1 MRRVCRLTLLAV
13 ALSAFAVADGRVS
26 AHSDFSGTEPEAGA
40 IVGGPLAMVEM
51 RFALPVQA
59 RPGFEIRVDGGLVE
73 SFWEASDAERTV
85 WSGTT
90 PDGLSGGTVTV
101 TYAVTADDGHLIEG
115 EVSFTVT
122 TAEVTNVVP
131 AETAPVEAA
140 VTTTTPISISPTTTI
155 ASTTTVDEPIAPLSV
170 ATPRVGDR
178 LEHLARAVSLLGVV
192 LVLGLSFFS
201 FAVLRSG
208 VPGPFA
214 RVVMSASALVGVSA
228 VIELVAVA
236 DRLGLNA
243 ADAIGDPL
251 ARGPGIRLIFS
262 VLVVLVVLAGLAA
275 RVAPA
280 SSTAPLVGAVIG
292 AVSFAFDGHAVTFGW
307 RPLHAAS
314 SMAHVVT
321 ASVWVGSVIG
331 LVLIGRQEPDVARRV
346 IVRLGRLLPITVG
359 AITLSGVAMV
369 LMIHGWSLGLGDSE
383 WGRTLIVKTSLVAV
397 AGLLGLRHHLRG
409 RRGASVAGVSLSV
422 EAIVLVLVPVI
433 TAALV
438 VAMP

>member
-1 MRRVCRLTLLAV
+1 MRKVCRLTLLAV

-26 AHSDFSGTEPEAGA
+26 AHSDFSGSEPEAGA
-40 IVGGPLAMVEM
+40 IVDGPLTMVKM

-59 RPGFEIRVDGGLVE
+59 RPGFEILVDGGLVE
-73 SFWEASDAERTV
+73 SFWEAFDAERTV
-85 WSGTT
+85 WAGTT

-115 EVSFTVT
+115 EIFFTVT
-122 TAEVTNVVP
+122 AAEGTTVVP
-131 AETAPVEAA
+131 AETAA
-140 VTTTTPISISPTTTI
+140 VTTTTPMSISPTTTI
-155 ASTTTVDEPIAPLSV
+155 ASTTMVDEPIAPLSV

-178 LEHLARAVSLLGVV
+178 LEHLARAISLLGVV

-201 FAVLRSG
+201 LAVLRSG

-251 ARGPGIRLIFS
+251 ARGPVIRLIS
-262 VLVVLVVLAGLAA
+262 SVLVVLAGLAA

-359 AITLSGVAMV
+359 AITLSGVVMV

-409 RRGASVAGVSLSV
+409 RRGASVAGVSLSA

>member
-26 AHSDFSGTEPEAGA
+26 AHSDFSGSEPEAGA
-40 IVGGPLAMVEM
+40 IVDGPLTMVEM

-59 RPGFEIRVDGGLVE
+59 RPGFEILVDGGLVE
-73 SFWEASDAERTV
+73 SFWEAFDAERTV
-85 WSGTT
+85 WAGTT

-115 EVSFTVT
+115 EIFFTVT
-122 TAEVTNVVP
+122 AAEGTTVVP
-131 AETAPVEAA
+131 AETAA
-140 VTTTTPISISPTTTI
+140 VTTTTPMSISPTTTI
-155 ASTTTVDEPIAPLSV
+155 ASTTMVDESIAPLSV

-251 ARGPGIRLIFS
+251 ARGPVIRLIS
-262 VLVVLVVLAGLAA
+262 SVLVVLAGLAA

-359 AITLSGVAMV
+359 AITLSGVVMV

-409 RRGASVAGVSLSV
+409 RRGASVAGVSLSA

>member
-26 AHSDFSGTEPEAGA
+26 AHSDFSGSEPEAGA
-40 IVGGPLAMVEM
+40 IVDGPLTMVEM

-59 RPGFEIRVDGGLVE
+59 RPGFEILVDGGLVE
-73 SFWEASDAERTV
+73 SFWEAFDAERTV
-85 WSGTT
+85 WAGTT

-115 EVSFTVT
+115 EISFTVT
-122 TAEVTNVVP
+122 AAEGTTVVP
-131 AETAPVEAA
+131 AETAA
-140 VTTTTPISISPTTTI
+140 VTTTTPMSISPTTTI
-155 ASTTTVDEPIAPLSV
+155 ASTTMVAESIAPLSV

-178 LEHLARAVSLLGVV
+178 LEHLARAISLLGVV

-251 ARGPGIRLIFS
+251 ARGPVIRLIS
-262 VLVVLVVLAGLAA
+262 SVLVVLAGLAA

-409 RRGASVAGVSLSV
+409 RRGVSVAGVSLSA

>member
-26 AHSDFSGTEPEAGA
+26 AHSDFSGSEPEAGA
-40 IVGGPLAMVEM
+40 IVDGPLTMVKM

-59 RPGFEIRVDGGLVE
+59 RPGFEILVDGGLVE
-73 SFWEASDAERTV
+73 SFWEAFDAERTV
-85 WSGTT
+85 WAGTT

-115 EVSFTVT
+115 EIFFTVT
-122 TAEVTNVVP
+122 AAEGTTVVP
-131 AETAPVEAA
+131 AETAA
-140 VTTTTPISISPTTTI
+140 VTTTTPMSISPTTTI
-155 ASTTTVDEPIAPLSV
+155 ASTTMVDESIAPLSV

-178 LEHLARAVSLLGVV
+178 LEHLARAISLLGVV

-251 ARGPGIRLIFS
+251 ARGPVIRLIS
-262 VLVVLVVLAGLAA
+262 SVLVVLAGLAA

-359 AITLSGVAMV
+359 AITLSGVVMV

-409 RRGASVAGVSLSV
+409 RRGASVAGVSLSA

>member
-1 MRRVCRLTLLAV
+1 MRKVCRLTLLAV

-26 AHSDFSGTEPEAGA
+26 AHSDFSGSEPEAGA
-40 IVGGPLAMVEM
+40 IVDGPLTMVEM

-59 RPGFEIRVDGGLVE
+59 RPGFEILVDGGLVE
-73 SFWEASDAERTV
+73 SFWEAFDAERTV
-85 WSGTT
+85 WAGTT

-115 EVSFTVT
+115 EISFTVT
-122 TAEVTNVVP
+122 AAEGTTVVP
-131 AETAPVEAA
+131 AETAA
-140 VTTTTPISISPTTTI
+140 VTTTTPMSISPTTTI
-155 ASTTTVDEPIAPLSV
+155 ASTTMVAESIAPLSV

-178 LEHLARAVSLLGVV
+178 LEHLARAISLLGVV

-251 ARGPGIRLIFS
+251 ARGPVIRLIS
-262 VLVVLVVLAGLAA
+262 SVLVVLAGLAA

-280 SSTAPLVGAVIG
+280 SSKVPLVGAVIG

-409 RRGASVAGVSLSV
+409 RRGASVAGVSLSA

>member
-1 MRRVCRLTLLAV
+1 MRKVCRLTLLAV

-26 AHSDFSGTEPEAGA
+26 AHSDFSGSEPEAGA
-40 IVGGPLAMVEM
+40 IVDGPLTMVEM

-59 RPGFEIRVDGGLVE
+59 RPGFEILVDGGLVE
-73 SFWEASDAERTV
+73 SFWEAFDAERTV
-85 WSGTT
+85 WAGTT

-115 EVSFTVT
+115 EISFTVT
-122 TAEVTNVVP
+122 AAEGTTVVP
-131 AETAPVEAA
+131 AETAA
-140 VTTTTPISISPTTTI
+140 VTTTTPMSISPTTTI
-155 ASTTTVDEPIAPLSV
+155 ASTTMVAESIAPLSV

-178 LEHLARAVSLLGVV
+178 LEHLARAISLLGVV

-251 ARGPGIRLIFS
+251 ARGPVIRLIS
-262 VLVVLVVLAGLAA
+262 SVLVVLAGLAA

-409 RRGASVAGVSLSV
+409 RRGASVAGVSLSA

>member
-1 MRRVCRLTLLAV
+1 MRKVCRLTLLAV

-26 AHSDFSGTEPEAGA
+26 AHSDFSGSEPEAGA
-40 IVGGPLAMVEM
+40 IVDGPLTMVEM

-59 RPGFEIRVDGGLVE
+59 RPGFEILVDGGLVE
-73 SFWEASDAERTV
+73 SFWEAFDAERTV
-85 WSGTT
+85 WAGTT

-115 EVSFTVT
+115 EIFFTVT
-122 TAEVTNVVP
+122 AAEGTTVVP
-131 AETAPVEAA
+131 AETAA
-140 VTTTTPISISPTTTI
+140 VTTTTPMSISPTTTI
-155 ASTTTVDEPIAPLSV
+155 ASTTMVDESIAPLSV

-178 LEHLARAVSLLGVV
+178 LEHLARAISLLGVV

-201 FAVLRSG
+201 LAVLRSG

-251 ARGPGIRLIFS
+251 ARGPVIRLIS
-262 VLVVLVVLAGLAA
+262 SVLVVLAGLAA

-359 AITLSGVAMV
+359 AITLSGVVMV

-409 RRGASVAGVSLSV
+409 RRGASVAGVSLSA

>member
-1 MRRVCRLTLLAV
+1 MRKVCRLTLLAV

-26 AHSDFSGTEPEAGA
+26 AHSDFSGSEPEAGA
-40 IVGGPLAMVEM
+40 IVDGQLTMVEM

-59 RPGFEIRVDGGLVE
+59 RPGFEILVDGGLVE
-73 SFWEASDAERTV
+73 SFWEAFDAERTV
-85 WSGTT
+85 WAGTT
-90 PDGLSGGTVTV
+90 PDGLSGGTVSV

-115 EVSFTVT
+115 ETSFTVT
-122 TAEVTNVVP
+122 AAEGTTVVP
-131 AETAPVEAA
+131 AETAA
-140 VTTTTPISISPTTTI
+140 VTTTTPMSISPTTTI
-155 ASTTTVDEPIAPLSV
+155 ASTTMVAESIAPSSV

-178 LEHLARAVSLLGVV
+178 LEHLARAISLLGVV

-214 RVVMSASALVGVSA
+214 RIVLSASALVGVSA
-228 VIELVAVA
+228 TIELVAVA

-243 ADAIGDPL
+243 ADAIEDPL
-251 ARGPGIRLIFS
+251 ARGPVIRLISS
-262 VLVVLVVLAGLAA
+262 VLVVLAALAA

-280 SSTAPLVGAVIG
+280 SSTVPLVRAVIG

-321 ASVWVGSVIG
+321 ASVWIGSVIG
-331 LVLIGRQEPDVARRV
+331 LVVIGRREPDVARRV
-346 IVRLGRLLPITVG
+346 ILRLGRLLPITVG

-409 RRGASVAGVSLSV
+409 RRRASVAGVSLPV

-433 TAALV
+433 TASLV

>member
-13 ALSAFAVADGRVS
+13 ALSAFAVSDGRVS
-26 AHSDFSGTEPEAGA
+26 AHSDFSGSEPEAGA
-40 IVGGPLAMVEM
+40 IVDGPLTMVEM

-59 RPGFEIRVDGGLVE
+59 RPGFEILVDGGLVE
-73 SFWEASDAERTV
+73 SFWEALDAERTV
-85 WSGTT
+85 WAGTT
-90 PDGLSGGTVTV
+90 PDGLSGGTVSV

-115 EVSFTVT
+115 EISFTVT
-122 TAEVTNVVP
+122 AAEGTTVVA
-131 AETAPVEAA
+131 AETAA
-140 VTTTTPISISPTTTI
+140 VTTTTPMSISPTTTI
-155 ASTTTVDEPIAPLSV
+155 ASTTMVAESIAPLSV

-178 LEHLARAVSLLGVV
+178 LEHLARAISLLGVV

-251 ARGPGIRLIFS
+251 ARGPVIRLIS
-262 VLVVLVVLAGLAA
+262 SVLVVLAGLAA

-359 AITLSGVAMV
+359 AITLSGVVMV

-409 RRGASVAGVSLSV
+409 RRGASVAGVSLSA

>member
-26 AHSDFSGTEPEAGA
+26 AHSDFSGSEPEAGA
-40 IVGGPLAMVEM
+40 IVDGPLTMVEM

-59 RPGFEIRVDGGLVE
+59 RPGFEILVDGGLVE
-73 SFWEASDAERTV
+73 SFWEAFDAERTV
-85 WSGTT
+85 WAGTT
-90 PDGLSGGTVTV
+90 PDGLSGGTVSV

-115 EVSFTVT
+115 EISFTVT
-122 TAEVTNVVP
+122 AAEGTTVVP
-131 AETAPVEAA
+131 AETAA
-140 VTTTTPISISPTTTI
+140 VTTTTPMSISPTTTI
-155 ASTTTVDEPIAPLSV
+155 ASTTMVDESIAPLSV

-178 LEHLARAVSLLGVV
+178 LEHLARAISLLGVV

-251 ARGPGIRLIFS
+251 ARGPVIRLIS
-262 VLVVLVVLAGLAA
+262 SVLVVLAGLAA

-359 AITLSGVAMV
+359 AITLSGVVMV

-409 RRGASVAGVSLSV
+409 RRGASVAGVSLSA

>member
-1 MRRVCRLTLLAV
+1 MRKVCRLTLLAV

-26 AHSDFSGTEPEAGA
+26 AHSDFSGSEPEAGA
-40 IVGGPLAMVEM
+40 IVDGPLTMVEM

-59 RPGFEIRVDGGLVE
+59 RPGFEILVDGGLVE
-73 SFWEASDAERTV
+73 SFWEAFDAERTV
-85 WSGTT
+85 WAGTT

-115 EVSFTVT
+115 ETFFTVT
-122 TAEVTNVVP
+122 AAEGTTVVP
-131 AETAPVEAA
+131 AETAA
-140 VTTTTPISISPTTTI
+140 VTTTTPMSISPTTTI
-155 ASTTTVDEPIAPLSV
+155 ASTTMVAESIAPLSV

-178 LEHLARAVSLLGVV
+178 LEHLARAISLLGVV

-251 ARGPGIRLIFS
+251 ARGPVIRLIS
-262 VLVVLVVLAGLAA
+262 SVLVVLAGLAA

-280 SSTAPLVGAVIG
+280 SSKVPLVGAVIG

-409 RRGASVAGVSLSV
+409 RRGASVAGVSLSA